1 MSTLWA
7 IPRRSRWTSG
17 AATVYL
23 NSLSD
28 PRTAQALQ
36 CGDTALAFVGQ
47 GKMWIRIDDHIML
60 WNMDAG
66 TEVSSY
72 YVGNSNFRAF
82 RQPRKVV
89 NEFYFGNRFPRV
101 AVTKRTEEEDA
112 SHSHT
117 CEEPLRTN
125 KSQTV
130 NFIAHC
136 LYP

>member
-1 MSTLWA
+1 
-7 IPRRSRWTSG
+7 
-17 AATVYL
+17 VYFD
-23 NSLSD
+23 SLSD

-47 GKMWIRIDDHIML
+47 CKMWIRIDDRIML
-60 WNMDAG
+60 CNMDAG
-66 TEVSSY
+66 TEVTSY
-72 YVGNSNFRAF
+72 YVGNSNLRAF
-82 RQPRKVV
+82 RRPRKVV

-101 AVTKRTEEEDA
+101 VLTKRTEEEDA

-130 NFIAHC
+130 NSIIHC

>member
-1 MSTLWA
+1 MSALMGN
-7 IPRRSRWTSG
+7 PPEEPMDLG

-66 TEVSSY
+66 TEVMSY

-82 RQPRKVV
+82 RRPRKVV

-112 SHSHT
+112 SHRHT

-130 NFIAHC
+130 NFIAYC